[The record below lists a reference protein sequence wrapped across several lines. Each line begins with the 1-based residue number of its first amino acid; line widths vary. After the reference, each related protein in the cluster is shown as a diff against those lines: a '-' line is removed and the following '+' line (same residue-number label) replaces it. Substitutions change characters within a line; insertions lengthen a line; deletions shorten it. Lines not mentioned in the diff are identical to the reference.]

1 MNNARIKEIK
11 NIINELY
18 DLKGKLE
25 TLKNDLE
32 SVCQDE
38 DDCYNNLPESIMY
51 SERGDEMSENVDKLT
66 DASDSIDS
74 SLGELGDA
82 ISTLEELS

>member
-1 MNNARIKEIK
+1 MNNQRRKEIK

-18 DLKGKLE
+18 DLKEKLE

-32 SVCQDE
+32 SVCQEE

-51 SERGDEMSENVDKLT
+51 SERGDTMQQAI
-66 DASDSIDS
+66 DAMDSAFDDLDTAYD
-74 SLGELGDA
+74 SLGDC
-82 ISTLEELS
+82 ITNLEEIE

>member
-1 MNNARIKEIK
+1 MNNARRKEIK

-18 DLKGKLE
+18 DLKEKLE

-51 SERGDEMSENVDKLT
+51 SERGDEMSGNVDNMT
-66 DASDSIDS
+66 NASDSIDS
-74 SLGELGDA
+74 SLGELEDA